1 MPFAPV
7 TLYEEAERCYRNLSG
22 AEHAAQFMTIT
33 FDCTPWMIEN
43 CPAAV
48 HVDGT
53 ARPQLTNEELNPGY
67 TAILREYEKGGAR
80 PRA

>member
-7 TLYEEAERCYRNLSG
+7 TLYEARERCYHNIRG
-22 AEHAAQFMTIT
+22 AEHAAEFMTIT
-33 FDCTPWMIEN
+33 FDCTDAMREQ

-53 ARPQLTNEELNPGY
+53 AGHS
-67 TAILREYEKGGAR
+67 
-80 PRA
+80 